1 MSTRSLVE
9 KKPHEKN
16 RQLRWLPPPSKGR
29 GLSLVFNVV
38 SNLYKIT
45 ENAVWKQSWHSS
57 PLTKYSSVVKSAI
70 NLLDFYLTKT
80 WVWVSIAGLYCRK
93 NHKEVLFKL
102 ALFVTFSGWQFCTT
116 MYFAV
121 LCLSLTVIR
130 PETTFWLLT
139 GMLWLLSL
147 YLRTYSGGSKK
158 HHRYLNP
165 SLRTADAFPVVTSLP
180 PKNSYFSE
188 REKRRPEMR
197 LWFTGYL
204 NPGMPAKLN
213 SSQLCK
219 QARLIVA
226 LSPTGGTITKT
237 LFICRL
243 FQWLMG
249 LIQKWNALPQVM
261 SHFQM
266 LLGLA
271 GLILIHPTDWLRRC
285 PFIWE
290 YTLVATR
297 NIAGPLACLW
307 SWTSQLCK

>member
-1 MSTRSLVE
+1 M
-9 KKPHEKN
+9 
-16 RQLRWLPPPSKGR
+16 
-29 GLSLVFNVV
+29 
-38 SNLYKIT
+38 
-45 ENAVWKQSWHSS
+45 
-57 PLTKYSSVVKSAI
+57 
-70 NLLDFYLTKT
+70 
-80 WVWVSIAGLYCRK
+80 
-93 NHKEVLFKL
+93 LFKL

-121 LCLSLTVIR
+121 LCLSLVVIR
-130 PETTFWLLT
+130 PETTFCLLT

-147 YLRTYSGGSKK
+147 YLRTYSGGRKK
-158 HHRYLNP
+158 HHR
-165 SLRTADAFPVVTSLP
+165 
-180 PKNSYFSE
+180 
-188 REKRRPEMR
+188 
-197 LWFTGYL
+197 YL

-219 QARLIVA
+219 QARLIVT

-297 NIAGPLACLW
+297 NIAGPLPLACLW
-307 SWTSQLCK
+307 SWTSQLCTGK

>member
-1 MSTRSLVE
+1 MAILYYHVFCSALLEPSCDTPRNYFLPTDWDAVTAVSL
-9 KKPHEKN
+9 
-16 RQLRWLPPPSKGR
+16 S
-29 GLSLVFNVV
+29 
-38 SNLYKIT
+38 
-45 ENAVWKQSWHSS
+45 EN
-57 PLTKYSSVVKSAI
+57 
-70 NLLDFYLTKT
+70 
-80 WVWVSIAGLYCRK
+80 
-93 NHKEVLFKL
+93 
-102 ALFVTFSGWQFCTT
+102 
-116 MYFAV
+116 
-121 LCLSLTVIR
+121 
-130 PETTFWLLT
+130 
-139 GMLWLLSL
+139 
-147 YLRTYSGGSKK
+147 YSGGSKK
-158 HHRYLNP
+158 HHR
-165 SLRTADAFPVVTSLP
+165 
-180 PKNSYFSE
+180 
-188 REKRRPEMR
+188 
-197 LWFTGYL
+197 YL

-219 QARLIVA
+219 QARLIVT

-297 NIAGPLACLW
+297 NIAGPLPLACLW
-307 SWTSQLCK
+307 SWTSQLCTGK

>member
-1 MSTRSLVE
+1 M
-9 KKPHEKN
+9 
-16 RQLRWLPPPSKGR
+16 
-29 GLSLVFNVV
+29 
-38 SNLYKIT
+38 
-45 ENAVWKQSWHSS
+45 
-57 PLTKYSSVVKSAI
+57 
-70 NLLDFYLTKT
+70 
-80 WVWVSIAGLYCRK
+80 
-93 NHKEVLFKL
+93 FKL

-121 LCLSLTVIR
+121 LCLSLVVIC

-165 SLRTADAFPVVTSLP
+165 SLRTADAFLVIASLP
-180 PKNSYFSE
+180 PKNSYF
-188 REKRRPEMR
+188 
-197 LWFTGYL
+197 
-204 NPGMPAKLN
+204 

-297 NIAGPLACLW
+297 NIAGPLPLACLW

>member
-9 KKPHEKN
+9 KKTTLKN

-29 GLSLVFNVV
+29 GLSLAFNVV
-38 SNLYKIT
+38 SHLYKIT
-45 ENAVWKQSWHSS
+45 ENAVWKQSWHIS

-121 LCLSLTVIR
+121 LCLSLVVIR

-165 SLRTADAFPVVTSLP
+165 
-180 PKNSYFSE
+180 
-188 REKRRPEMR
+188 
-197 LWFTGYL
+197 
-204 NPGMPAKLN
+204 GMPAKLN

-219 QARLIVA
+219 QARLIVT

-243 FQWLMG
+243 QCRS
-249 LIQKWNALPQVM
+249 QTKRPTE
-261 SHFQM
+261 
-266 LLGLA
+266 A
-271 GLILIHPTDWLRRC
+271 GGSC
-285 PFIWE
+285 
-290 YTLVATR
+290 
-297 NIAGPLACLW
+297 
-307 SWTSQLCK
+307 